1 MGGSPAPTNFISVGV
16 FRIMKKAFFP
26 AGLILSLVAAAA
38 VFQCRPSER
47 IKVVYSRTASSLE
60 KFSAKELQRYLFLRS
75 GILAE
80 ISQSDTIPG
89 RCEYCL
95 AVGSK
100 NARIFHGWP
109 DEDDLADGLKPEE
122 YLIRSY
128 REPDRRLFVI
138 VGGDGPGALYA
149 TYRFLE
155 RTGIRYH
162 IDGDV
167 LPDEKC
173 DLEAIEVN
181 EMGKPRFSKRGLQPF
196 HDFNVG
202 PDWWNL
208 NDYQAV
214 LSQMA
219 KLRFNFIGFHTY
231 PSWNPSAGPEANV
244 WIGLPED
251 VDDQGNVRS
260 GYEAGVV
267 TTRRGWEV
275 KPFPTREYASGAGFL
290 FENDD
295 YGPDFMLDC
304 LDWPSDEAEATA
316 MFNRYGDLQ
325 KEVFE
330 KAAGLGIQTC
340 VGTEL
345 PLGIPKMLAS
355 RLKAKGMNPDDPRV
369 IGKLYEG
376 TFLRI
381 MRKTPVDVF
390 WLWLPEIW
398 FVSEPGTRRGWEI
411 TTEGNVQ
418 RDISLIDSVARI
430 MSVPFSFATSGWRLG
445 TVKDPLWTH
454 RYTPKSWAISSINTN
469 LGRDPVE
476 KYYGE
481 MPERSRWV
489 IGWAEDDGTAGA
501 HCCTAWDLQLWSERL
516 FTNSSDAFRYGCE
529 GMMAIHWRTASIA
542 PNITALSQA
551 GWVVGQPGHLDVE
564 DAAVAADM
572 ELFWENWGRGTFGG
586 EAGARAGRV
595 MQKLEGCHISIN
607 QLIDNGA
614 KTTDQDIQDLFAPL
628 DELTALRKEITGTG
642 RLSRFD
648 YWLNYL
654 QATRLRVRTWI
665 FSARLDSIMRQA
677 RSIQESEKKLL
688 FVRNQALPL
697 RTTLSRSWEEM
708 ISAFVACARST
719 GEVGTLSSLESGNRK
734 RIVCAHDSTIARILG
749 SSLPAETAIRT
760 TYNGPPRIFVSSVCT
775 QWNSGEPME
784 IRPFVLS
791 SPAIRQVNLFWRPLG
806 KGRFRKMTA
815 VHTARHAY
823 RVTVPEPAEGC
834 VEYYLQAELADGE
847 KIYHP
852 VTAPEMNNTVVFW
865 K

>member
-1 MGGSPAPTNFISVGV
+1 
-16 FRIMKKAFFP
+16 MKNLFVL
-26 AGLILSLVAAAA
+26 AGLILSLMAAAA
-38 VFQCRPSER
+38 VFQCKPSAR
-47 IKVVYSRTASSLE
+47 ITIVYSRNASSLE
-60 KFSAKELQRYLFLRS
+60 EFSAKELQRYLYLRS
-75 GILAE
+75 GMLAG
-80 ISQSDTIPG
+80 IIQSDTLPG
-89 RCEYCL
+89 RFDYCL
-95 AVGSK
+95 AVGCK
-100 NARIFHGWP
+100 HAGIFRKWP
-109 DEDDLADGLKPEE
+109 DADNSAELADGLKPEE

-128 REPDRRLFVI
+128 RKPDRRLFVI
-138 VGGDGPGALYA
+138 AGGDGPGALYG

-155 RTGIRYH
+155 HTGVRYQ

-173 DLEAIEVN
+173 DLEEIEVN
-181 EMGKPRFSKRGLQPF
+181 ETGKPRFSKRGLQPF

-219 KLRFNFIGFHTY
+219 KLKFNFIGFHTY
-231 PSWNPSAGPEANV
+231 PSWNPAAGPEANV

-251 VDDQGNVRS
+251 VDDQGNVMF
-260 GYEAGVV
+260 GYESGVV

-275 KPFPTREYASGAGFL
+275 KPFPTRDYASGAGLL
-290 FENDD
+290 FEQDD

-304 LDWPSDEAEATA
+304 LDWPRNETEATA

-325 KEVFE
+325 KKVFA
-330 KAAGLGIQTC
+330 KAAELGIKTC

-345 PLGIPKMLAS
+345 PLGIPEMLAS

-381 MRKTPVDVF
+381 MRKMPVDVF

-398 FVSEPGTRRGWEI
+398 LNSEPGTRRGWEI
-411 TTEGNVQ
+411 TTEGNVL

-430 MSVPFSFATSGWRLG
+430 MRTPFSFATGGWRLG
-445 TVKDPLWTH
+445 TVKDPFWTH
-454 RYTPKSWAISSINTN
+454 RHTPASWAISSINTSV
-469 LGRDPVE
+469 GRDPVE
-476 KYYGE
+476 KYYAG

-501 HCCTAWDLQLWSERL
+501 HCCTAWDLQLWTERM

-542 PNITALSQA
+542 PNLTALSQA
-551 GWVVGQPGHLDVE
+551 GWMVSQPDRQDLE

-572 ELFWENWGRGTFGG
+572 NLFWENWGRGTFGA
-586 EAGARAGRV
+586 EAGARAGRI
-595 MQKLEGCHISIN
+595 MQKLDGCHIAIN
-607 QLIDNGA
+607 QLIENGV
-614 KTTDQDIQDLFAPL
+614 KTTDQDIEDLFAPL
-628 DELTALRKEITGTG
+628 GELITLRKEISGTG
-642 RLSRFD
+642 NLSRFD
-648 YWLNYL
+648 YWINYL
-654 QATRLRVRTWI
+654 HASRLRISTWI
-665 FSARLDSIMRQA
+665 LSARLDSIMTQA
-677 RSIQESEKKLL
+677 GSIQDHEKKLL
-688 FVRNQALPL
+688 LVTNQALPL
-697 RTTLSRSWEEM
+697 RIALSRSWEEM
-708 ISAFVACARST
+708 ISAFVHCARST
-719 GEVGTLSSLESGNRK
+719 GEVGTVSSLESGNRK
-734 RIVCAHDSTIARILG
+734 RIVCAHDSTIARIMD

-760 TYNGPPRIFVSSVCT
+760 SYDGPPRLFVSSVCS

-791 SPAIRQVNLFWRPLG
+791 SQAIRNISLLWRPLG
-806 KGRFRKMTA
+806 QGGFRKIKA
-815 VHTARHAY
+815 SHIARHAY
-823 RVTVPEPAEGC
+823 RVIVPEPVEGC
-834 VEYYLQAELADGE
+834 VEYYLRAELADG
-847 KIYHP
+847 KTIHHP
-852 VTAPEMNNTVVFW
+852 VTAPGINSTVVFR

>member
-1 MGGSPAPTNFISVGV
+1 
-16 FRIMKKAFFP
+16 MKKFFS
-26 AGLILSLVAAAA
+26 AGLILSLLATAA
-38 VFQCRPSER
+38 VFQCKPSAT
-47 IKVVYSRTASSLE
+47 IAVVYSHHASPLE
-60 KFSAKELQRYLFLRS
+60 KFSAKELQRYLYLRS
-75 GILAE
+75 GILAQ
-80 ISQSDTIPG
+80 IVQNDTIPG
-89 RCEYCL
+89 GFDYCL

-100 NARIFHGWP
+100 HSGMFRGWP
-109 DEDDLADGLKPEE
+109 DADHLAKLAGGLNPEE

-128 REPDRRLFVI
+128 RELDHRLFVI
-138 VGGDGPGALYA
+138 AGGDGPGALYG

-155 RTGIRYH
+155 HAGIRYA

-173 DLEAIEVN
+173 DLERMEVN
-181 EMGKPRFSKRGLQPF
+181 ETGKPRFSRRGLQPF

-275 KPFPTREYASGAGFL
+275 KPFPTREYASGAGLL
-290 FENDD
+290 FEKDD

-304 LDWPSDEAEATA
+304 LDWPKNEFEATA

-325 KEVFE
+325 KKVFQN
-330 KAAGLGIQTC
+330 AAGLGIQTC

-345 PLGIPKMLAS
+345 PLGIPDMLAS

-381 MRKTPVDVF
+381 MRKTPVDFF

-398 FVSEPGTRRGWEI
+398 LNSEPGTRRGWEI
-411 TTEGNVQ
+411 TTQENVQ

-445 TVKDPLWTH
+445 TVKDPFYTH
-454 RYTPKSWAISSINTN
+454 RRTPASWAISSINTN
-469 LGRDPVE
+469 VGRDPVE
-476 KYYGE
+476 KYYAE

-501 HCCTAWDLQLWSERL
+501 HCCTAWDLQLWTERL

-551 GWVVGQPGHLDVE
+551 GWEVGQPGKDFK
-564 DAAVAADM
+564 DAAMVADM
-572 ELFWENWGRGTFGG
+572 NVFWENWGRATFGG
-586 EAGARAGRV
+586 EAGARAGRI
-595 MQKLEGCHISIN
+595 MQKLDGCHTAIN
-607 QLIDNGA
+607 QLIDNGV
-614 KTTDQDIQDLFAPL
+614 KTTDQDIEDFFAPL
-628 DELTALRKEITGTG
+628 DELIPLRKEISGTG
-642 RLSRFD
+642 HLSRFD
-648 YWLNYL
+648 YWINYL
-654 QATRLRVRTWI
+654 RATRLRIRTWI
-665 FSARLDSIMRQA
+665 LSARLDSIMTQA
-677 RSIQESEKKLL
+677 GSIQDREKKLL
-688 FVRNQALPL
+688 FVRNQVLPL
-697 RTTLSRSWEEM
+697 RITLSRSWEEM
-708 ISAFVACARST
+708 ISAFVDCARSP
-719 GEVGTLSSLESGNRK
+719 GEVGTVSSLESGNRK

-749 SSLPAETAIRT
+749 SPLPAETAIRT
-760 TYNGPPRIFVSSVCT
+760 TYDGPPRLFVSSVCT

-791 SPAIRQVNLFWRPLG
+791 SSAVRQVSLFWRPLG
-806 KGRFRKMTA
+806 KGGFRKMTA
-815 VHTARHAY
+815 AHIARNAY
-823 RVTVPEPAEGC
+823 RVTVPEPVDGC
-834 VEYYLQAELADGE
+834 VEYYLRAELVDG
-847 KIYHP
+847 KMIHHP
-852 VTAPEMNNTVVFW
+852 VTAPGMNSTVVFR

>member
-1 MGGSPAPTNFISVGV
+1 
-16 FRIMKKAFFP
+16 MKKAFFP

-551 GWVVGQPGHLDVE
+551 GWVVGQPGH
-564 DAAVAADM
+564 
-572 ELFWENWGRGTFGG
+572 R
-586 EAGARAGRV
+586 
-595 MQKLEGCHISIN
+595 C
-607 QLIDNGA
+607 
-614 KTTDQDIQDLFAPL
+614 
-628 DELTALRKEITGTG
+628 
-642 RLSRFD
+642 
-648 YWLNYL
+648 
-654 QATRLRVRTWI
+654 
-665 FSARLDSIMRQA
+665 
-677 RSIQESEKKLL
+677 
-688 FVRNQALPL
+688 
-697 RTTLSRSWEEM
+697 
-708 ISAFVACARST
+708 
-719 GEVGTLSSLESGNRK
+719 
-734 RIVCAHDSTIARILG
+734 
-749 SSLPAETAIRT
+749 
-760 TYNGPPRIFVSSVCT
+760 
-775 QWNSGEPME
+775 
-784 IRPFVLS
+784 
-791 SPAIRQVNLFWRPLG
+791 
-806 KGRFRKMTA
+806 
-815 VHTARHAY
+815 
-823 RVTVPEPAEGC
+823 
-834 VEYYLQAELADGE
+834 
-847 KIYHP
+847 
-852 VTAPEMNNTVVFW
+852 
-865 K
+865 